1 MASALSFPFDKLRG
15 RENFDTW
22 KRQAKSYLILK
33 NSWKIIENGLAV
45 DANEKD
51 KENNEKALAEITLM
65 VEPSNFAHIAKA
77 KSAKEA
83 WQALVS
89 SYEDTGLTRKVELL
103 KQLVQLK
110 LSDCD
115 NVEDY
120 VNRMIM
126 ASMKVQQAGLK
137 IDDELVASLMLAGLP
152 EEFKSLVLAVEN
164 SKTQLNVDMVKNL
177 LLQDAKFDGI
187 KKEDAAFISKKK
199 FIKGKKFRCHG
210 CKKEGHFIRNC
221 PNKKKFENYNC
232 AQKQKETDDR
242 LLLTSLFTPHEINAE
257 DWYIDSGATAHMTNS
272 RSLLSNIRTTTG
284 REVTVANNNTMKV
297 ECAGDVRV
305 VLNGG
310 GTKTNAV
317 LTNVEFVPSLCTNL
331 LSVKQL
337 TANGNKV
344 VFEKNMCTI
353 LGDDG
358 VVVAKAISQNN
369 LYKLCGLSFRKTNA
383 AFTVNNDASIW
394 HRRLGHICDDTLK
407 KIKAANELNLKANGE
422 KCEVCIQG
430 KQSRASF
437 KDEGHRATELLELVH
452 SDVMGPFEPKSFS
465 GARYI
470 VTFVDDY
477 SRKVFLIPI
486 KNKWNVF
493 EAFKDFKNMAEN
505 QCSKKL
511 KIFRSD
517 NGTEYVNAPFQKFL
531 SDSGIIH
538 QKTAPYTPQQN
549 GVAERLNRTIMDRV
563 RCMLLDAGL
572 KNKYWAEASVTAAY
586 ILNRIPC
593 RKQSK
598 SPEEIWTSREQNLEH
613 LRVFGCK
620 AFVHIPKQKRS
631 KLQAKSEECIFVGY
645 SQESKAYRLFNPKT
659 QKIIISRDVVFVENQ
674 VCRTGTNFT
683 NEIRNT
689 LVEVIDDNEKEVCV
703 EEPQHDGAA
712 EVVEN
717 ADVSIDSMK
726 VEFDEWSDDNV
737 LFEDAEQ
744 ELHNDNNDT
753 EIRRSGRLAAK
764 SRANYS
770 FCAATFIANDPTTLE
785 EAMKSNNVKEV
796 A

>member
-65 VEPSNFAHIAKA
+65 VEPCNFAHIAKA
-77 KSAKEA
+77 KSAKKA

-115 NVEDY
+115 NVDDY
-120 VNRMIM
+120 VNRMLM

-187 KKEDAAFISKKK
+187 KKEDAAFIAKKK
-199 FIKGKKFRCHG
+199 FIK
-210 CKKEGHFIRNC
+210 
-221 PNKKKFENYNC
+221 
-232 AQKQKETDDR
+232 
-242 LLLTSLFTPHEINAE
+242 
-257 DWYIDSGATAHMTNS
+257 
-272 RSLLSNIRTTTG
+272 
-284 REVTVANNNTMKV
+284 
-297 ECAGDVRV
+297 
-305 VLNGG
+305 
-310 GTKTNAV
+310 
-317 LTNVEFVPSLCTNL
+317 
-331 LSVKQL
+331 
-337 TANGNKV
+337 
-344 VFEKNMCTI
+344 
-353 LGDDG
+353 
-358 VVVAKAISQNN
+358 
-369 LYKLCGLSFRKTNA
+369 
-383 AFTVNNDASIW
+383 
-394 HRRLGHICDDTLK
+394 
-407 KIKAANELNLKANGE
+407 
-422 KCEVCIQG
+422 
-430 KQSRASF
+430 
-437 KDEGHRATELLELVH
+437 
-452 SDVMGPFEPKSFS
+452 
-465 GARYI
+465 
-470 VTFVDDY
+470 
-477 SRKVFLIPI
+477 
-486 KNKWNVF
+486 
-493 EAFKDFKNMAEN
+493 
-505 QCSKKL
+505 
-511 KIFRSD
+511 
-517 NGTEYVNAPFQKFL
+517 
-531 SDSGIIH
+531 
-538 QKTAPYTPQQN
+538 
-549 GVAERLNRTIMDRV
+549 
-563 RCMLLDAGL
+563 
-572 KNKYWAEASVTAAY
+572 
-586 ILNRIPC
+586 
-593 RKQSK
+593 
-598 SPEEIWTSREQNLEH
+598 
-613 LRVFGCK
+613 
-620 AFVHIPKQKRS
+620 
-631 KLQAKSEECIFVGY
+631 
-645 SQESKAYRLFNPKT
+645 
-659 QKIIISRDVVFVENQ
+659 
-674 VCRTGTNFT
+674 
-683 NEIRNT
+683 
-689 LVEVIDDNEKEVCV
+689 VEVIDDNEKEVCV

-785 EAMKSNNVKEV
+785 EAMKPNNVKEWRSAMDEEIISLAHNKTWELV
-796 A
+796 DLPNGRKPLKSE